1 MDFIKTQSLPLRRQ
15 AKTIKKVVSATHF
28 ITLIRATITSYSK
41 NKPKPVSA
49 LAIIKRERKKELF
62 CCPFYCSNQY

>member
-15 AKTIKKVVSATHF
+15 AKTIKKEVSTTHF

-41 NKPKPVSA
+41 EKTNPVSA
-49 LAIIKRERKKELF
+49 LAIIKRERRKF
-62 CCPFYCSNQY
+62 CCPFYCSNQH